1 MASQDT
7 NRNPGLPEGPAV
19 MAVQTVGSTC
29 PETPAPRAVVF
40 DLEGMH
46 VTSVG
51 GLSWLL
57 TAQQVAETSGG
68 MVWVRNAP
76 PRTWALFRALGM
88 DELFLPYPEPTADS
102 N

>member
-1 MASQDT
+1 MASKDT
-7 NRNPGLPEGPAV
+7 NRHPSTPGETAV
-19 MAVQTVGSTC
+19 MAVQTVGTTC
-29 PETPAPRAVVF
+29 QLPAPEAVVF

-46 VTSVG
+46 VATVA

-57 TAQQVAETSGG
+57 TAQQAAEDAGG
-68 MVWVRNAP
+68 IVWVRNAP

-88 DELFLPYPEPTADS
+88 DDLFLPFPEPTAES